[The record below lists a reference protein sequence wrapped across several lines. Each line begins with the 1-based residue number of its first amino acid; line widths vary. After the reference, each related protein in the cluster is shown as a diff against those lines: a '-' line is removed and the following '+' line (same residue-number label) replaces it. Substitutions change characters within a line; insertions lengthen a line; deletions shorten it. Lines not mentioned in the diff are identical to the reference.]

1 MDAPVRVRK
10 VPSIT
15 SLLSAFVMKRVSDF
29 LKMLF
34 LSIERITQF
43 LSFIDM
49 VYFIDFHMVSQP
61 FIPGIYPT

>member
-1 MDAPVRVRK
+1 
-10 VPSIT
+10 
-15 SLLSAFVMKRVSDF
+15 MKRVSDF

-61 FIPGIYPT
+61 FIPGIYPTLLVI